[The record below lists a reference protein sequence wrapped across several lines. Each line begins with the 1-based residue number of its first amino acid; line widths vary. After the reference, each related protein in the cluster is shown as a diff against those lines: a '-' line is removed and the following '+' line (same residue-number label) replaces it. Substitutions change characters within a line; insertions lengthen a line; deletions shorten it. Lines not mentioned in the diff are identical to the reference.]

1 MTSPDEDFSM
11 PVDEGSSAQTFGDTA
26 DEGQEKPKKKR
37 SLDVVDE
44 DEDDGGEADD
54 EDEDGGLAHLDKRQR
69 RSNSFD
75 PPPDLPTYGGDKTL
89 GTLPPGLDDIV
100 KSGARD
106 LFEEVQGILT
116 DPTWAEWMKQHGLT
130 GASSYYQRASKY
142 KLPALVAKATPR
154 KLVKGKKK
162 KKIPQSGAVDVSSEY
177 GKDMSFAGGV
187 LQKGKWLDEGV
198 MSGPVPKDA
207 SYDLVL
213 LNEMSQAMI
222 NAVSKTVEIE
232 AMVLQDRMV
241 VSANEQATVVELC
254 GKTLDELLTKT
265 NSKFST
271 WEKAKAQEIAKLRE
285 SLTKGTGETDR
296 LVMMTVGSSMYPE
309 QEKAIEAELAV
320 LRQTALKVVGGGSA
334 ASAGSF
340 ITDAN
345 FKNHII
351 AVHGTEIA
359 SGPTSHAEQNLIL
372 ALVKSSYG
380 EGGTVSVGGGKR
392 PCTIC
397 FLSLSLVKK
406 YRYPQLRF
414 NAHPGGYWDGT
425 TKAGLA
431 DIATALNLDIEELR
445 ADAKQ
450 FLGTVTQYV
459 TSRDLTAPESTRIA
473 DLPGSVHVDKELS
486 RQPTLHIP
494 RTERGFSLEEQALYA
509 PLPDDDMDSESSISS
524 DEDSPEMNP
533 KPGKRGIKDVEI
545 PPSTWVDPGPDMDMD
560 TDTDEV

>member
-1 MTSPDEDFSM
+1 M
-11 PVDEGSSAQTFGDTA
+11 PVDDGSSAQTFGDTA
-26 DEGQEKPKKKR
+26 GEGQEKPKKKR

-69 RSNSFD
+69 RPNLLD
-75 PPPDLPTYGGDKTL
+75 PPPDLPSYGGDKTL

-116 DPTWAEWMKQHGLT
+116 DPTWAEWMKQKGLT

-142 KLPALVAKATPR
+142 KLPAPVAKATPR

-162 KKIPQSGAVDVSSEY
+162 KIAQTGAVEVSSEY
-177 GKDMSFAGGV
+177 SKDMSFAGNV
-187 LQKGKWLDEGV
+187 RQKGQWLDEGV

-222 NAVSKTVEIE
+222 NAVKKTVEIE
-232 AMVLQDRMV
+232 AMVLDDRMF

-254 GKTLDELLTKT
+254 GQSLDELLTKT
-265 NSKFST
+265 NSKFGD
-271 WEKAKAQEIAKLRE
+271 WEKAKAKEIAKLRE
-285 SLTKGTGETDR
+285 SLTKGTGDTDR

-320 LRQTALKVVGGGSA
+320 LRQTALKVVDGGSA
-334 ASAGSF
+334 ASAGGL
-340 ITDAN
+340 ITRAN
-345 FKNHII
+345 LKNHII
-351 AVHGTEIA
+351 AVHGTEIS

-372 ALVKSSYG
+372 ALTKSSYAG
-380 EGGTVSVGGGKR
+380 SAVSVGGGKR

-414 NAHPGGYWDGT
+414 NAHPGGLWDGT

-431 DIATALNLDIEELR
+431 DIATALNLDIKELR
-445 ADAKQ
+445 ADAKE
-450 FLGTVTQYV
+450 FLGDVTQYV
-459 TSRDLTAPESTRIA
+459 TSRDLTAPESTLIA

-509 PLPDDDMDSESSISS
+509 PLPGDDMDSESSISS

-533 KPGKRGIKDVEI
+533 KPGKRGIKDVET

-560 TDTDEV
+560 TDTEEV